1 MRGYSLAALVE
12 NFYDLIYPV
21 GICIDFD
28 NNTNPNNVFQGTTW
42 VQITD
47 GRAIRAAT
55 GSTVGGTQG
64 QISSL
69 GGADSVTI
77 GISHL
82 PAHAHSMIHNHGV
95 NINTNLQGAHTHT
108 VSGTA
113 ASAGAHTHTIEGKV
127 TGNSSNGVSS
137 GYSTVLNS
145 TPTSSAGAHT
155 HTVSGTAASAGSH
168 THNVNGT
175 TGGASVSN
183 TGEQGGG
190 NALAILNASHYYARW
205 KRTA

>member
-1 MRGYSLAALVE
+1 MRGYSLSALVE

-21 GICIDFD
+21 GICVDFD

-69 GGADSVTI
+69 GGSDQATI

-82 PAHAHSMIHNHGV
+82 PAHSHSMIHNHGV
-95 NINTNLQGAHTHT
+95 NINTNNIGAHTHT
-108 VSGTA
+108 WTGSTNT
-113 ASAGAHTHTIEGKV
+113 AGAHSHTM
-127 TGNSSNGVSS
+127 
-137 GYSTVLNS
+137 
-145 TPTSSAGAHT
+145 SAGNTGAGSYVSAGYNTGLGTPATSNAGSHS
-155 HTVSGTAASAGSH
+155 HTVSGSNSIEGAH

-190 NALAILNASHYYARW
+190 NSLAILNASHYYARW